1 MARVAPVPVPV
12 PVSST
17 ATRLLIVDDDARY
30 ARALGELLS
39 ESFSNL
45 FITHVTTIDEACR
58 RVDTGAIDMVILDL
72 GLPDSDGL
80 ESLERL
86 SGCVTEIPIIV
97 LTSRA
102 DEALALSALKSG
114 AEDYLVKD
122 TVDQATL
129 ARSMRYALE
138 RHRVIR
144 DLGRVTKELQVANA
158 SLEKLTLLD
167 PLTEL
172 LNRRGLQQALTREI
186 KRIERESIE
195 VLVLLVDI
203 DDFKRVN
210 DSFGHAVGDVALQEI
225 ALRLRNCVR
234 GVDYACRIGGDEF
247 LLLLPN
253 ADREEAARIAER
265 ARVSIATMV
274 IQHSAGTL
282 RLTASVAAM
291 LLRRDTPSID
301 ELLTRAHQLLRRS
314 KREGKNVVVYENE
327 KIEDAARRQDA
338 QSDLCANLAQGK
350 YLKTVKQP
358 ILRVSDEVPVAYE
371 FLSRYSNGVFE
382 MPDNFFRVCAEK
394 NVLTLVDHH
403 CLRSALR
410 TATSIAE
417 RARFHINLFPSTLI
431 AIPTEALLASFP
443 HPIPPHTYCIEIS
456 EQQIIGDPSYLL
468 EPVRQLRS
476 AGVLIAVDD
485 VGFGNSCLESL
496 ILLEPDIVK
505 IDKRCIIGLSGD
517 RARTESLRRYVSLAH
532 TLHSE
537 VVAEG
542 VETRRDLAVLRDLK
556 VRYAQGFLWGKP
568 A

>member
-1 MARVAPVPVPV
+1 MARVAPVL
-12 PVSST
+12 SST
-17 ATRLLIVDDDARY
+17 ATRLLIVDDDVRY
-30 ARALGELLS
+30 ARALSELLT
-39 ESFSNL
+39 ESFTDIL
-45 FITHVTTIDEACR
+45 LTHVTTIDDACIRVEA
-58 RVDTGAIDMVILDL
+58 GAVDMVILDL
-72 GLPDSDGL
+72 GLPDADGL
-80 ESLERL
+80 EALERL
-86 SGCVTEIPIIV
+86 HDCVNEIPIIV
-97 LTSRA
+97 LTSRS
-102 DEALALSALKSG
+102 DEALALAALKSG

-122 TVDQATL
+122 TVDQSTL
-129 ARSMRYALE
+129 ARSVRYALE

-144 DLGRVTKELQVANA
+144 DLSRVTKELQIANT

-172 LNRRGLQQALTREI
+172 LNRRGLQQALSREL
-186 KRIERESIE
+186 KRIEREGID

-234 GVDYACRIGGDEF
+234 GNDYACRIGGDEF

-253 ADREEAARIAER
+253 ADRDEASRIAER

-274 IQHSAGTL
+274 IQHSAGSP

-291 LLRRDTPSID
+291 LLQPDTPSID
-301 ELLTRAHQLLRRS
+301 ELLTRAHQLLQRS
-314 KREGKNVVVYENE
+314 KREGKNRVVYEDE
-327 KIEDAARRQDA
+327 KHEETQKRHDA
-338 QSDLCANLAQGK
+338 QSDLCANLSQGK
-350 YLKTVKQP
+350 YLRTVKQP
-358 ILRVSDEVPVAYE
+358 IFRLTDEVPVAYE

-403 CLRSALR
+403 CLRSAVR
-410 TATSIAE
+410 TSTAITE

-431 AIPTEALLASFP
+431 AIPTEHLLASFP
-443 HPIPPHTYCIEIS
+443 QPIPPHTYCVEIS

-468 EPVRQLRS
+468 EPVHALRN

-496 ILLEPDIVK
+496 ILLEPDIIK

-517 RARTESLRRYVSLAH
+517 RARTESLRRYMGLAH
-532 TLHSE
+532 SLHSE

-542 VETRRDLAVLRDLK
+542 VETRRELAVLRDLK

>member
-1 MARVAPVPVPV
+1 MNEVMARVAPVL
-12 PVSST
+12 SRT

-30 ARALGELLS
+30 ARALGELLTD
-39 ESFSNL
+39 SFDDI
-45 FITHVTTIDEACR
+45 FITHVMTIDDACK
-58 RVDTGAIDMVILDL
+58 RVASGNIDLVLLDL
-72 GLPDSDGL
+72 GLPDADGL
-80 ESLERL
+80 QSLERL
-86 SGCVTEIPIIV
+86 NGCVSEIPIVV
-97 LTSRA
+97 LTSRS
-102 DEALALSALKSG
+102 DEALALAALNKG

-122 TVDQATL
+122 AVDQSSLT
-129 ARSMRYALE
+129 RSMRYALE

-144 DLGRVTKELQVANA
+144 DLGRVTRELQIANA
-158 SLEKLTLLD
+158 SLEKLTLVD

-172 LNRRGLQQALTREI
+172 LNRRGLQQALSREI
-186 KRIERESIE
+186 KRIEREGIE

-225 ALRLRNCVR
+225 ALRLRNSVR

-253 ADREEAARIAER
+253 ADRDEAARIAER
-265 ARVSIATMV
+265 ARLSIATMV
-274 IQHSAGTL
+274 IQHSSGTL
-282 RLTASVAAM
+282 RLTASVGAM
-291 LLRRDTPSID
+291 FLRRDTPSID
-301 ELLTRAHQLLRRS
+301 EVLTRGHQLL
-314 KREGKNVVVYENE
+314 KRGKLDGKNQVVYAGHEF
-327 KIEDAARRQDA
+327 EDTQSRHDA
-338 QSDLCANLAQGK
+338 QTDLCTNLAQGK
-350 YLKTVKQP
+350 NLKTVKQP
-358 ILRVSDEVPVAYE
+358 IFRITDEVPVAYE

-403 CLRSALR
+403 CLRSAVK
-410 TATSIAE
+410 TSRAIPVG
-417 RARFHINLFPSTLI
+417 ARFHINLFPSTLI
-431 AIPTEALLASFP
+431 AIPTEHLLASFP
-443 HPIPPHTYCIEIS
+443 QPIPPHTYCVEIS

-468 EPVRQLRS
+468 EPVRQLRN
-476 AGVLIAVDD
+476 AGVLIAIDD

-496 ILLEPDIVK
+496 ILLEPDIIK

-517 RARTESLRRYVSLAH
+517 RARTESLRRYVNLAH

-542 VETRRDLAVLRDLK
+542 VETRRELAVLRDLA
-556 VRYAQGFLWGKP
+556 VPYAQGFLWGKP